1 MEVDR
6 TVAKRILIGIDEER
20 LRRAMKAIEEL
31 PTRSRTA
38 RDIAELIDEPVYVAY
53 EALRHLGYRVDRDY
67 VASQVGTAEE
77 RVPLF
82 ERIAQ
87 IDTGDMTVMEIA
99 ERFGVS
105 ELRVQNA
112 LALLRRFAKVGGYKT
127 FPRRTRKRLAAMA
140 ASRDADASAE
150 GRGGNGD
157 AGEARPAENGRAVD
171 GATPAPAAA
180 KRAEE
185 AGAAERDAAERSGAV
200 SPERPRPRPDDRS
213 GEAGAPSAA
222 AARRKLRM
230 RLSVVRRLKGTVKR
244 G

>member
-38 RDIAELIDEPVYVAY
+38 RDIAELIGEPVYVAY

-105 ELRVQNA
+105 EQRVQNA

-127 FPRRTRKRLAAMA
+127 FPRRTRKRQPATR
-140 ASRDADASAE
+140 S
-150 GRGGNGD
+150 GD